1 MFSTEIK
8 IGDEIQVGDIIIR
21 TKKTSSTKKTRV
33 YIDAP
38 EDVKIIRNPEKPPKV
53 RVVSEKVLS

>member
-8 IGDEIQVGDIIIR
+8 VGEEIQVGDILIR
-21 TKKTSSTKKTRV
+21 TRQTSSTKKTRV

-38 EDVKIIRNPEKPPKV
+38 EDVKIIRNPEKPKI